1 MEFENNK
8 GCVSCFLCR
17 GVNRT
22 EILNGAKM
30 FMVVIHLK
38 DGKEG

>member
-8 GCVSCFLCR
+8 GCFLCR
-17 GVNRT
+17 GINRT
-22 EILNGAKM
+22 EILNGANM
-30 FMVVIHLK
+30 FMVVTIHLK